1 MIYLRRCR
9 ANLTPSPSSSPS
21 EPNLDLANLDLSYY
35 KDLESSKPFS
45 PSALRAHMDTWILVL
60 ASHLKDEIQ
69 TLHPEYFD
77 RIGKEEE
84 KEVDRKAQEMM
95 QVYDPAWFLLGCR

>member
-1 MIYLRRCR
+1 
-9 ANLTPSPSSSPS
+9 
-21 EPNLDLANLDLSYY
+21 
-35 KDLESSKPFS
+35 
-45 PSALRAHMDTWILVL
+45 MDTWILVL

-95 QVYDPAWFLLGCR
+95 QVYDPAWFFLGCR